1 MNRHTRH
8 IIYLFSVIV
17 IALLSSCDKDNGKST
32 EIALGDYESDYGEL
46 AEKYAE
52 MKFETCADAI
62 AAGNE
67 IASVLYATSNKAF
80 NENDAKAK
88 SDLEHFGELVS
99 AYDYA
104 MDSMYHKC
112 PEDFDNWK
120 KDNRK
125 KIDAILHKAE
135 QMFNMHDTDSVWGE
149 DVTSEI
155 EAVNEQVEQLMID
168 IQHFVEEDD
177 SINDTK

>member
-1 MNRHTRH
+1 MNRSTRH
-8 IIYLFSVIV
+8 IIYFAFVIA
-17 IALLSSCDKDNGKST
+17 IALLTSCNKDNGKTT
-32 EIALGDYESDYGEL
+32 EIALGEYESDYGEL
-46 AEKYAE
+46 AEKYAG

-67 IASVLYATSNKAF
+67 IATVLYATSDKAF

-104 MDSMYHKC
+104 VDSMYHKC
-112 PEDFDNWK
+112 PEDFDKWT

-135 QMFNMHDTDSVWGE
+135 QMFYMHDTDSVWGE

-155 EAVNEQVEQLMID
+155 EAVNEQVERLMID
-168 IQHFVEEDD
+168 IQHFTEEDD
-177 SINDTK
+177 STNATK

>member
-1 MNRHTRH
+1 
-8 IIYLFSVIV
+8 
-17 IALLSSCDKDNGKST
+17 
-32 EIALGDYESDYGEL
+32 
-46 AEKYAE
+46 
-52 MKFETCADAI
+52 
-62 AAGNE
+62 
-67 IASVLYATSNKAF
+67 
-80 NENDAKAK
+80 
-88 SDLEHFGELVS
+88 
-99 AYDYA
+99 

-112 PEDFDNWK
+112 PEDFDKWK

-168 IQHFVEEDD
+168 IQQFAEEDD
-177 SINDTK
+177 SINNTK